1 VLYAGTWDGQVYRSL
16 DGGDSWEGLGY
27 LGHVY
32 AVLAHPE
39 APSVV
44 YAGTSNNGL
53 FRGSTLDH
61 LTMEPVV
68 DPQYVHRPFTV
79 TLTARN
85 ALGFPLTG
93 DDTVVQSTSDQ
104 RLAATLSTGG
114 YAGTAALTATT
125 DVLSP
130 QSVTLVDG
138 VGTTQVTFTE
148 TVRDVVLTATQPEG
162 PSASSAPFDVVWYAR
177 VYLLLSLSAGDSE
190 RSHRSEVPIDAF
202 TYDPYIIQVFQ
213 SSIP

>member
-79 TLTARN
+79 TLTARDT
-85 ALGFPLTG
+85 LGFPLTG
-93 DDTVVQSTSDQ
+93 NATLAQTTRD
-104 RLAATLSTGG
+104 RHLAATLSAGG
-114 YAGTAALTATT
+114 YAGSAVLAATT
-125 DVLSP
+125 DVFSP

-148 TVRDVVLTATQPEG
+148 TGRDVVLTATLPEG

-177 VYLLLSLSAGDSE
+177 VYLPLSLSAGDSA
-190 RSHRSEVPIDAF
+190 RPHRSEVPIDAF
-202 TYDPYIIQVFQ
+202 KYDPCIIQVFQ